1 MNSHK
6 YLFLEK
12 YSKVGS
18 IVGIFTFA
26 FLIIGLI
33 TDDAHANF
41 ATTESSTVAAC
52 PANHKMYYVGANPPS
67 SSTPAPNANV
77 PVVYLPLSWTSGS
90 ESKAF
95 TFIEASG
102 NKVFNIVFS
111 EILDLNSDNRP
122 KPPFYDSFDGV
133 TSSAI
138 NLSHNSTTAKK
149 NHVLKVDLN
158 RSASK
163 IGYKIQDV
171 DSTTTRSGVPYIE
184 EVDVSAN
191 NGQLTYNI
199 GFQTINPEKNKVTGI
214 SGVNCAVG
222 ACTIDASWNYSS
234 ANTPLQLAH
243 NNFFSN
249 TAGTHTV
256 GYSDFYFCLAPP
268 KLIVKKAL
276 NGTRFGTDD
285 EFEIST
291 RVDENLTLLNQF
303 TTTGDGSTL
312 GNSSSSVQN
321 LKENTTYTISERVT
335 NGGSINNYN
344 ATYNC
349 LNSSTGSNSTTL
361 IGSGSSFKLSGLN
374 YGDEITCTIT
384 NTPKSYTFTGFVFN
398 DNGGITASDS
408 TKQNIST
415 TFTSNANYFNGIFD
429 SSGSNKESGIG
440 ASGLQVRLTNCG
452 PNGGTDISGTSA
464 QNISA
469 SASPGLL
476 LGQYR
481 FTVPAS
487 VIAILSPQ
495 KVCVMQVEPGS
506 WKDSTNV
513 SDYSVDTTPN
523 TREVALVA
531 NTFDYKTESNG
542 SRDLD
547 FGEVQANNASLV
559 LVKSQYV
566 HNCNINTNFNG
577 TTGTPSQTP
586 VFSIAEIKDIEP
598 GKCIAYRIEAY
609 NRGHVDL
616 KDIQINDQLQVKSQ
630 TNLVTS
636 VFALPV
642 PKGDPTSLYTGTTL
656 PTGTITSEL
665 FNLNKPTGST
675 PTKAT
680 LYFNTK
686 YGTTMDTQ

>member
-1 MNSHK
+1 MDRYK
-6 YLFLEK
+6 YLFIEK

-18 IVGIFTFA
+18 IVSIFMFA
-26 FLIIGLI
+26 FLTTGLMPN
-33 TDDAHANF
+33 DAHANF

-52 PANHKMYYVGANPPS
+52 PANHKMYYVGASPPS
-67 SSTPAPNANV
+67 FSTPAPNATV
-77 PVVYLPLSWTSGS
+77 PVESLLLDKWVDGETSRIFEFKNGKTLKISFPIFLEPYRDINQVTKTSPYYGS
-90 ESKAF
+90 
-95 TFIEASG
+95 
-102 NKVFNIVFS
+102 FN
-111 EILDLNSDNRP
+111 
-122 KPPFYDSFDGV
+122 GV
-133 TSSAI
+133 TSNALTIFHQSTGSKTNNTI
-138 NLSHNSTTAKK
+138 NLQVNNSVSKSGFIIQ
-149 NHVLKVDLN
+149 DLDSIGADPQPSYIEQADI
-158 RSASK
+158 SAS
-163 IGYKIQDV
+163 GG
-171 DSTTTRSGVPYIE
+171 R
-184 EVDVSAN
+184 
-191 NGQLTYNI
+191 LTYNPTYHTPNNVLNT
-199 GFQTINPEKNKVTGI
+199 TIVTAKTNL
-214 SGVNCAVG
+214 NCG
-222 ACTIDASWNYSS
+222 STSCPINASWGYKS
-234 ANTPLQLAH
+234 ANIPLSLNH
-243 NNFFSN
+243 NNIATQPS
-249 TAGTHTV
+249 AQAHAL

-276 NGTRFGTDD
+276 NSTRFGTDD

-291 RVDENLTLLNQF
+291 TEEVTTATSTILLNQF

-398 DNGGITASDS
+398 DNGGIAANKDTR
-408 TKQNIST
+408 QNIST
-415 TFTSNANYFNGIFD
+415 TFTNNANYFNGLFD
-429 SSGSNKESGIG
+429 SSGNNIESGIG
-440 ASGLQVRLTNCG
+440 AAGLQIRLTNCIG
-452 PNGGTDISGTSA
+452 ENGGTNITGTTA
-464 QNISA
+464 QNITST
-469 SASPGLL
+469 SSP
-476 LGQYR
+476 LGQYK

-487 VIAILSPQ
+487 TIAALSPQ
-495 KVCVMQVEPGS
+495 KVCIVQVEPS
-506 WKDSTNV
+506 NWE
-513 SDYSVDTTPN
+513 YSIDTTPN
-523 TREVALVA
+523 TREVTLVA

-542 SRDLD
+542 SRNLD

-586 VFSIAEIKDIEP
+586 AFSTAEIKDIEP

-686 YGTTMDTQ
+686 YGTTVNTQ

>member
-1 MNSHK
+1 MNNHK

-26 FLIIGLI
+26 FLITGLVSNN
-33 TDDAHANF
+33 AHANF

-67 SSTPAPNANV
+67 FSTPAPNATV
-77 PVVYLPLSWTSGS
+77 PVVYLPLSWTSGG
-90 ESKAF
+90 ESKSF
-95 TFIEASG
+95 TFEG
-102 NKVFNIVFS
+102 NKEFVISFPKLLLF
-111 EILDLNSDNRP
+111 DLNSSLGT
-122 KPPFYDSFDGV
+122 PPFYGSLDGI
-133 TSSAI
+133 TTSAI
-138 NLSHNSTTAKK
+138 NLDHDSTGVKTNHNMNVSI
-149 NHVLKVDLN
+149 N
-158 RSASK
+158 RSVSK
-163 IGYKIQDV
+163 VGYKIQDL
-171 DSTTTRSGVPYIE
+171 DSTVTFGRVPYIE

-191 NGQLTYNI
+191 QGQLTFNTL
-199 GFQTINPEKNKVTGI
+199 FHTRNPAGNVVTAR
-214 SGVNCAVG
+214 SGLNCG
-222 ACTIDASWNYSS
+222 TGECTIDANWNYNL
-234 ANTPLQLAH
+234 ANTPLNLKH
-243 NNFFSN
+243 NNTFTQRNSP
-249 TAGTHTV
+249 HTV

-268 KLIVKKAL
+268 KLIVKKVL
-276 NGTRFGTDD
+276 DGTRAGSNDQ
-285 EFEIST
+285 FEIST
-291 RVDENLTLLNQF
+291 KVDGTSTVLNQF
-303 TTTGDGSTL
+303 TTAGSAATL
-312 GNSSSSVQN
+312 ENNSSSVQN